1 MGIKKIKL
9 GEMINRAQISS
20 FDEADNSIV
29 VIFST
34 GERGLRGGW
43 SQYYEELEISD
54 KAIRMDRLKKGA
66 PFLKNHYA
74 DINEQIGVV
83 VDAWIEGAN
92 AMARIRLSESE
103 AHASI
108 VADIK
113 AGIIKNI
120 SVGYRVYKY
129 EEVAV
134 GEGEIPVYRATDW
147 EPLEISAVAI
157 PFDSSSQ
164 TRSGDNNNYECE
176 IVLKKTGEVFMT
188 EEEKRAL
195 EKQQKEER
203 DLVAKAAAEAER
215 TRASEISK
223 AVKEAGLEASVT
235 EDFISRGVSVEEA
248 AKGII
253 KEMAKRAGGPIKTH
267 NVQVVGDERET
278 LRSGME
284 EAILHRAGAK
294 GVELTDNGRRFRNMK
309 LLDMARYISKSDF
322 NLTSDEVIAR
332 AFHSTSDFPSILMN
346 ATNKALQNSYEE
358 LPQTFSP
365 FVRPVSLSDFKAKT
379 TVRLGDFP
387 ALKKLG
393 ENGELKAGS
402 ISEGKESYK
411 LDSYGAKILINRQT
425 IINDD
430 LGAFSMIPEKAARAA
445 RTLESDLVYSL
456 ITSNPTMGDTIAL
469 FHANHG
475 NLIAAGD
482 FAGKMDA
489 SFEAMM
495 KQKGLDGQFLSLTPS
510 ILLVPVALKAA
521 AERFVSGQLLATKT
535 ADVNIYAGRMVVVA
549 DPRLDL
555 SSATKW
561 YLIASI
567 NSVDV
572 IELGT
577 LEGQGPKTFMEDVFA
592 SGMKFEILHD
602 VGAGL
607 IDHRGILRVG

>member
-20 FDEADNSIV
+20 FDEADNTIV

-43 SQYYEELEISD
+43 SSYYEELEISD

-92 AMARIRLSESE
+92 AMARIRLSDSE

-108 VADIK
+108 IADIK

-134 GEGEIPVYRATDW
+134 GDGEIPVYRATDW

-176 IVLKKTGEVFMT
+176 IVLKRTGEVFMT

-195 EKQQKEER
+195 EKKNQEER
-203 DLVAKAAAEAER
+203 DAVARAAGEAER
-215 TRASEISK
+215 KRASEIFKS
-223 AVKEAGLEASVT
+223 VKEAGLEASFT
-235 EDFISRGVSVEEA
+235 EDLISRGVSVDEA
-248 AKGII
+248 RDAII
-253 KEMAKRAGGPIKTH
+253 KEMAKRNAAPIKTH
-267 NVQVVGDERET
+267 NVQVVGDERDT

-309 LLDMARYISKSDF
+309 LLDMARHITKSDF

-358 LPQTFSP
+358 MPQTFSP

-393 ENGELKAGS
+393 ENGELKAGT

-430 LGAFSMIPEKAARAA
+430 LGAFAMIPEKAARAA

-456 ITSNPTMGDTIAL
+456 ITSNPTMGDAVAL
-469 FHANHG
+469 FHADHG

-535 ADVNIYAGRMVVVA
+535 ADINIYAGRMVVVA

-561 YLIASI
+561 YLIASV

-577 LEGQGPKTFMEDVFA
+577 LDGQGPKTFMEDIFA